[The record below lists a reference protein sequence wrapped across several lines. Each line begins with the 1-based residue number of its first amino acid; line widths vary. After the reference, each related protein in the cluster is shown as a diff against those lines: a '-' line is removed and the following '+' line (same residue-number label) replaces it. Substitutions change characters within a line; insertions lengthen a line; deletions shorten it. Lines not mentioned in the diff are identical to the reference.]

1 MTDKSFLFKI
11 LMVCLVM
18 AVPWGGIQAQEEP
31 PAEDPAAAEQQAEE
45 EPAEEQAATPPTR
58 FMEEITVTAQ
68 KREESLQNVSASV
81 NAFTGEDLRALEVK
95 TTKDM
100 SNLVSNVDIK
110 VSSLGV
116 NPNITIRGVG
126 MNNFNSNNN
135 PTAGVY
141 VNEVFMS
148 SPAMLSLFMM
158 DLERTEIMKG
168 PQGTLYGRN
177 TNGGAINIIS
187 KKPSQE
193 KDIFASISY
202 GAYDT
207 VRVEGAFGGGLS
219 DAWSGRL
226 SYLYD
231 NQGESYYDNTIT
243 GENVGSSE
251 NIGFRGQFRY
261 DNGGRLAMN
270 LSLTYLE
277 QDAVSG
283 MTEIWTTG
291 AGDPDDPFALC
302 SEAAAA
308 LAAGGCFDVNKLP
321 RGGCVSTVGTYDPDV
336 DPFKDNINPS
346 YVDRFRVDTDLVAG
360 AFDLTYDFSGATLT
374 SITGYIT
381 QDRLFGEGWYIPGDM
396 LMFQHEEEIWQF
408 SQEFRLDGGSD
419 KIGWVAGLF
428 YSQDQIKTFNPI
440 ESPSI
445 FGAVFGLNP
454 GWWDYDQKT
463 TSAAAFGSMDFY
475 LSNTFTLVA
484 GLRYTDE
491 EISFVGGT
499 SFLEAGGPL
508 QTTEDVLNAPKEL
521 LDEMGI
527 PLTYIDTSISDSNV
541 SGRVALEFR
550 PNDNNLLYGSVST
563 GFKSGGFFGDFTI
576 EQFELEPYDPETV
589 TAFEVG
595 IKSTLANGNVQLNG
609 AVFFND
615 YNDIQTLFPSEV
627 GFKLGN
633 LENAE
638 ILGLDIE
645 LIARPAVGLD
655 ILLGVGLL
663 DTEVKSEVAAYDGNV
678 LPNAPEYQFNGMVR
692 YSFPVSEKIWMMPL
706 VAFKTTDAKF
716 TEATNLPL
724 NYALGYTTFDF
735 RFSVAPPDFKWEVA
749 LWGQNITNE
758 EYFEEVFWAEV
769 LNSGTAWPG
778 APRTWGVSLTYNF

>member
-1 MTDKSFLFKI
+1 
-11 LMVCLVM
+11 MVVI
-18 AVPWGGIQAQEEP
+18 PWAGLQAQET
-31 PAEDPAAAEQQAEE
+31 PAEDPVTAEEKAEE
-45 EPAEEQAATPPTR
+45 ESATLTALENRTR
-58 FMEEITVTAQ
+58 FMEEVVVTAQ
-68 KREESLQNVSASV
+68 KREESLQNVSATV
-81 NAFTGEDLRALEVK
+81 NAFTGEDLRAVEVK

-100 SNLVSNVDIK
+100 SKLLSNVDIK

-193 KDIFASISY
+193 KDIFANISY

-207 VRVEGAFGGGLS
+207 IRVEGAFGGGLS

-231 NQGESYYDNTIT
+231 NRGESYYDNTIT
-243 GENVGSSE
+243 GENMGSSE
-251 NIGFRGQFRY
+251 NIGFRGQLRY
-261 DNGGRLAMN
+261 DNAGPLTMN
-270 LSLTYLE
+270 FSLSYLE

-291 AGDPDDPFALC
+291 DPDDTFALC
-302 SEAAAA
+302 PEAIA
-308 LAAGGCFDVNKLP
+308 LIEAGGGADVTKLP
-321 RGGCVSTVGTYDPDV
+321 RGGCVSTVGTYDPDD
-336 DPFKDNINPS
+336 DPFKDNLNPS
-346 YVDRFRVDTDLVAG
+346 LQDRYRVDTDLVAG
-360 AFDLTYDFSGATLT
+360 TFDLTYDFSGATLT

-396 LMFQHEEEIWQF
+396 LFFEHDEEIWQF
-408 SQEFRLDGGSD
+408 SQEFRLSGSSN

-445 FGAVFGLNP
+445 FGDFFGYNP

-463 TSAAAFGSMDFY
+463 TSAAVFGSLDFY
-475 LSNTFTLVA
+475 LSNTVTLVA

-491 EISFVGGT
+491 EISFEGGT

-508 QTTEDVLNAPKEL
+508 ETTTDVFNAPREL
-521 LDEMGI
+521 LDELGI
-527 PLTYIDTSISDSNV
+527 PFTYIDETISESDT
-541 SGRVALEFR
+541 SGRVALEIR
-550 PNDNNLLYGSVST
+550 PNDDLLVYGSVAT
-563 GFKSGGFFGDFTI
+563 GFKSGGFFGDFTF
-576 EQFELEPYDPETV
+576 ENFELGPYDPETV

-595 IKSTLANGNVQLNG
+595 VRSTLANGNVQLNG

-615 YNDIQTLFPSEV
+615 YNDIQTYFPSEV
-627 GFKLGN
+627 GFKLDN

-638 ILGLDIE
+638 ILGLDLE

-655 ILLGVGLL
+655 ILLGVGWL
-663 DTEVKSEVAAYDGNV
+663 DTEVKSSVADYDGNV
-678 LPNAPEYQFNGMVR
+678 LPNAPEYQFNGMIR
-692 YSFPVSEKIWMMPL
+692 YSFGVSDKIWMVPL
-706 VAFKTTDAKF
+706 VAFKTTDDKF

-735 RFSVAPPDFKWEVA
+735 RLSVAPPDFKWEVA
-749 LWGQNITNE
+749 LWGQNITDE
-758 EYFEEVFWAEV
+758 EYFEEVFWAEL

-778 APRTWGVSLTYNF
+778 APSTWGVSLTYHF